1 MAARRKVAVVGQV
14 FQGRPERE
22 LSILLHDQQHNA
34 ATHARLLRFLGRQW
48 MVQSRLWIGVMR
60 AGWGGWARLVRDV
73 VSSLTRVGE
82 REWAP
87 ERKLSTLIRT
97 RVGEEA
103 IGYRYLEMG
112 WMNMSSTRSC
122 G

>member
-1 MAARRKVAVVGQV
+1 
-14 FQGRPERE
+14 
-22 LSILLHDQQHNA
+22 
-34 ATHARLLRFLGRQW
+34 
-48 MVQSRLWIGVMR
+48 MR